1 MNTLKEL
8 RKAAG
13 LSQAQLAK
21 KSGVDVRTIQA
32 YESGARDMGK
42 AQVDNVIKL
51 ADALGVPCEEIKS
64 LIGGAE

>member
-21 KSGVDVRTIQA
+21 KSGVDIRTIQA

-51 ADALGVPCEEIKS
+51 ADALDVPCEDIKWM
-64 LIGGAE
+64 IGGAE